1 MKKAILTTTSL
12 MLVLLAVMSLTAC
25 DNHNDKYQF
34 KFNQFL
40 EKFLE
45 NYTFE
50 RGVESREITLKII
63 AAEKTDTERKATISI
78 KNLPGRQPAYTL
90 LDKEVTIAP
99 KKKTAHVRIRI
110 DPAKIQKSD
119 EIRLTCTPKDKKV
132 KATTITLK
140 LAVK

>member
-25 DNHNDKYQF
+25 DNQNDKYPKDYLGF
-34 KFNQFL
+34 

-50 RGVESREITLKII
+50 RRVESREITLKVI

-110 DPAKIQKSD
+110 YPAKIQKSD